1 MRLKSRLA
9 PILSMSVLDTSA
21 TFTSSITCWASAM
34 LSRLTTLAPAAL
46 AAAAPPP
53 PPPLLTA
60 SRVPGSAG
68 LSPAATGSTRLLF
81 TSRTK
86 AAAISSAA
94 LALTAL
100 DTTPVRITESAAGRT
115 WMPFS
120 FGSNSRSLAS
130 MRLWS
135 MFTLTS
141 MAVGPALLRQM
152 IRLVEP

>member
-1 MRLKSRLA
+1 
-9 PILSMSVLDTSA
+9 
-21 TFTSSITCWASAM
+21 M
-34 LSRLTTLAPAAL
+34 LSRLTTLAPAVL

-53 PPPLLTA
+53 PLLTA
-60 SRVPGSAG
+60 SLVPDSAR
-68 LSPAATGSTRLLF
+68 LSPATTGNTRLLL

-86 AAAISSAA
+86 AAAMSSAA
-94 LALTAL
+94 LAFTAL

-120 FGSNSRSLAS
+120 FGSSSRSLAS